1 MAEYLERLVQ
11 RLNQPSTGD
20 PPQAMSIAPFVPTA
34 AGGAEPEDSFEE
46 INDLPIAE
54 TTSFKPARAGRDSDQ
69 PPSRAAKSDYPDRGS
84 QPVGTTLST
93 APPAI
98 RNTAAF
104 IPNPVPVTPD
114 VVSTRVPERPTAEP
128 SESGDYPLKETQLLT
143 RTILVETDV
152 KTALA
157 PDAMRTPSDLPVS
170 SQPGLSNQDEKA
182 PRQEKS
188 EPRALET
195 RKEPISPIFQ
205 DPQTETI
212 TPKKKQP
219 LEDHTTQ
226 AYQLPVQGETQPP
239 PQSAEPKEIPTLH
252 PSPRPSPP
260 ETRPPERPRLVI
272 GRLHVEVVPPP
283 KESPS
288 ASSTAKPARRMPSR
302 TPGRHQP
309 YSKLRFGLGQL

>member
-1 MAEYLERLVQ
+1 MAEYLARLVQ

-20 PPQAMSIAPFVPTA
+20 PPQPMSIAPFVPA
-34 AGGAEPEDSFEE
+34 AGGGAGPEDSLEE
-46 INDLPIAE
+46 VIDLPIAE
-54 TTSFKPARAGRDSDQ
+54 TTSFKPAPAGRDSDQ
-69 PPSRAAKSDYPDRGS
+69 PPSRAAESDYPGRGS
-84 QPVGTTLST
+84 QPAGTTLST
-93 APPAI
+93 APPAA
-98 RNTAAF
+98 RNTAEL

-114 VVSTRVPERPTAEP
+114 VSSTRVPERPTAEP
-128 SESGDYPLKETQLLT
+128 SESDDYPLNETQHPT
-143 RTILVETDV
+143 RTILVETDL
-152 KTALA
+152 KSASA
-157 PDAMRTPSDLPVS
+157 PDAMRTPFDLPVS

-195 RKEPISPIFQ
+195 RKDPIAPIFQ
-205 DPQTETI
+205 DPLTESI

-219 LEDHTTQ
+219 SEDLTTQ

-283 KESPS
+283 KESPP
-288 ASSTAKPARRMPSR
+288 ASSTAKPARHMPTR
-302 TPGRHQP
+302 TPGRHQAH
-309 YSKLRFGLGQL
+309 SKLRFGLGQL